1 MKEGTMKHPFKT
13 GDLVRSRYNRTNF
26 AIVTKAHR
34 SRKDLFIDVV
44 WLRTGKQVSWYCF
57 SRFTLLSR
65 AEQ

>member
-1 MKEGTMKHPFKT
+1 MNHPFQV

-44 WLRTGKQVSWYCF
+44 WLRTGKQVPWYCF